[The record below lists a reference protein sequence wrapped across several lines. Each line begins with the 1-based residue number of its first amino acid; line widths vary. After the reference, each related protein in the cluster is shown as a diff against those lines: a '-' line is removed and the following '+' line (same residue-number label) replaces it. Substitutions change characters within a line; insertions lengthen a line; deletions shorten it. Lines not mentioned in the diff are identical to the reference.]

1 MGTSSELR
9 PKRAPSAPS
18 AADAPGA
25 VTAGEHSGTQRR
37 TSLNQLS
44 AALVATRPRQW
55 TKNGLV
61 LLALIFAHRL
71 TDLGAV
77 ERVGLAFAAFA
88 LASSAVY
95 ILNDWVDRDRDRL
108 HPVKR
113 RRPLAS
119 GALAPGVAL
128 ATALTALLTATGL
141 TVWLGVWLARLPDPF
156 AMWGGSP
163 ALFAA
168 TLGGYVALNIAY
180 SYYLKQQPLWDVFI
194 IAIGFVLRAMAG
206 ALAIPAPISPW
217 FYLCATFLALFL
229 ALSKRRAELATFNV
243 AAASQ
248 RQNLGVYTLQLLD
261 QLVAIMATS
270 ALISYSFY
278 TFQGEGASH
287 ALMLTIPFALFGV
300 FRYLFLMYTQG
311 AGERPD
317 ELLWRD
323 RQLFICVALWGVVT
337 LALLYGAP

>member
-1 MGTSSELR
+1 MLAG
-9 PKRAPSAPS
+9 
-18 AADAPGA
+18 ADAPS
-25 VTAGEHSGTQRR
+25 VRPS
-37 TSLNQLS
+37 TSRGQLP
-44 AALVATRPRQW
+44 AALAALRPRQW
-55 TKNGLV
+55 TKNGL
-61 LLALIFAHRL
+61 LFLALIFAHRL
-71 TDLGAV
+71 LDLGAV
-77 ERVGLAFAAFA
+77 ERVALAFVAFA

-113 RRPLAS
+113 LRPLAS
-119 GALAPGVAL
+119 GALSPGVAL
-128 ATALTALLTATGL
+128 VTALASLLAATGL
-141 TVWLGVWLARLPDPF
+141 TIWLGVWLAWQPDPF

-168 TLGGYVALNIAY
+168 TLGGYVALNVAY
-180 SYYLKQQPLWDVFI
+180 SFYLKQQPLWDVFI

-229 ALSKRRAELATFNV
+229 ALSKRRAELATFSA

-270 ALISYSFY
+270 ALISYSLY
-278 TFQGEGASH
+278 TFQGGGASH

-323 RQLFICVALWGVVT
+323 RQLFLCVALWGVVT